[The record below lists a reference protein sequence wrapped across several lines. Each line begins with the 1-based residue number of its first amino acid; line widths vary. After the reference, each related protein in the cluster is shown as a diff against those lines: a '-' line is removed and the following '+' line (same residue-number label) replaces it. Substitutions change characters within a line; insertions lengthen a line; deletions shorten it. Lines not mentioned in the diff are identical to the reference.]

1 MGNFLSP
8 LRFSEIDLFGHRR
21 QRRKERDLAKLR
33 ANPTVLPTT
42 VLPEKYHHHQAPRE
56 PPSLD
61 FVCTALRMPQSV
73 WELVYWITLAALV
86 VNIGL
91 ISLMLGKTVTNG
103 YITELVEDGLD
114 WVYSTRLFVFTA
126 SLFASNDLTTA
137 LPPSTARRPLAA
149 PDLFMDSSFFQRTG
163 VRLHDHTFCL
173 VIGPEGTGSTWLST
187 VLPADHRPPVNR
199 KVGITAT
206 LHQMWANSP
215 MTGAQQARDRLV
227 QDLRHLVPHPVAQQT
242 LTVLHASVPDW
253 DADHYPDLHSSL
265 WPQFYQAGL
274 NLRIIV
280 TFRDPVQAA
289 FSNYR
294 RKWPH
299 LRHGGPH
306 GTPDLLRSARSTE
319 RHMTLLSNQLR
330 TLPHPRDVLVLDYHQ
345 LMMHPEREGLRI
357 AEFLWFASDATR
369 TDRFLDKLRASRRA
383 PSDYTSGLS
392 KNDRR
397 FLEQFFDAERR
408 GKWDY
413 LRERALEFA
422 LDA

>member
-1 MGNFLSP
+1 MGNFL
-8 LRFSEIDLFGHRR
+8 FSCFSKLDLFGTKR
-21 QRRKERDLAKLR
+21 QRRKERELAKLR
-33 ANPTVLPTT
+33 ANSTVLPTT
-42 VLPEKYHHHQAPRE
+42 VIPEDEKYHQPRQ

-61 FVCTALRMPQSV
+61 LQCPPMRMPQSV
-73 WELVYWITLAALV
+73 WELVYWITVAALV

-91 ISLMLGKTVTNG
+91 IGLMLGKTMSDG
-103 YITELVEDGLD
+103 YITELAESSLD
-114 WVYSTRLFVFTA
+114 WVYSTRLFVFAA
-126 SLFASNDLTTA
+126 SLFATNDSTSA
-137 LPPSTARRPLAA
+137 LPPRTARRPLVA
-149 PDLFMDSSFFQRTG
+149 PDPFMDSSFFQRTG
-163 VRLHDHTFCL
+163 GRLHDHTFCL
-173 VIGPEGTGSTWLST
+173 VIGPEGTGSTWLSN

-215 MTGAQQARDRLV
+215 MAGVQQARDRLV
-227 QDLRHLVPHPVAQQT
+227 QDLRHLVPHPSGQQT
-242 LTVLHASVPDW
+242 LTVLHVSVPDW

-274 NLRIIV
+274 NLRIIA

-289 FSNYR
+289 FSNFR

-330 TLPHPRDVLVLDYHQ
+330 MLPHPRDVLVLDYHQ
-345 LMMHPEREGLRI
+345 LMMYPEREGFRI
-357 AEFLWFASDATR
+357 TEFLWLDSDGPR
-369 TDRFLDKLRASRRA
+369 TQQFFDKLRSSRRP
-383 PSDYTSGLS
+383 PSDYTSVLS
-392 KNDRR
+392 KRDRR
-397 FLEQFFDAERR
+397 FLEQFFDTERR

-422 LDA
+422 TDL